1 MNCKVYHPNTPSFAV
16 RFLVE
21 LGNKVNAAA
30 ESTTFLHI
38 YRSTEQI
45 ESGFARKRTQNKWI
59 VAAVGQGAM
68 ENFKIGYA
76 STIFPERWA
85 NYSMYEKCWNFYR
98 DAQKASPC
106 EVRGGPSDMAAI
118 GGSTQT
124 SSVRSCLLL
133 GPKRRIGPRCR
144 LVSRIPMQVQTR
156 RSSVLK
162 QG

>member
-1 MNCKVYHPNTPSFAV
+1 MNCKVYHPNTPSFAL

-30 ESTTFLHI
+30 ESTAFLHI

-85 NYSMYEKCWNFYR
+85 KYSMYEKRWNFYR

-106 EVRGGPSDMAAI
+106 EVRGGPSDMI
-118 GGSTQT
+118 RHGSN
-124 SSVRSCLLL
+124 
-133 GPKRRIGPRCR
+133 RRINPDFKC
-144 LVSRIPMQVQTR
+144 S
-156 RSSVLK
+156 
-162 QG
+162 